1 VWNQPII
8 NRKGEGGYR
17 MEPISISTPAIVFP
31 ALSVLMLA
39 YTNRFI
45 AISKRVRSLH
55 QEYLSESNQVI
66 YQQIHVMHK
75 RLKYIRNMQI
85 LAIGGFLINV
95 VSIFLILLHIDNVAT
110 YMFALSL
117 IFIAASLG
125 VAMLEIYYSV
135 NALTLQLHANENQW
149 TMEKSKEE

>member
-1 VWNQPII
+1 MELI
-8 NRKGEGGYR
+8 N
-17 MEPISISTPAIVFP
+17 ISTPAIVFP

-55 QEYLSESNQVI
+55 HEYMSESNRVI

-85 LAIGGFLINV
+85 LAITGFLINV
-95 VSIFLILLHIDNVAT
+95 VSIFLLLLHIQSVAT

-117 IFIAASLG
+117 IFIVASLS
-125 VAMLEIYYSV
+125 VAILEIYFSV
-135 NALTLQLHANENQW
+135 SALSLQLHQNENQW
-149 TMEKSKEE
+149 RIDAREKNESG

>member
-1 VWNQPII
+1 
-8 NRKGEGGYR
+8 
-17 MEPISISTPAIVFP
+17 MEAIDISTPAIVFP

-55 QEYLSESNQVI
+55 EEYLSESSQVI
-66 YQQIHVMHK
+66 YRQISVMHK
-75 RLKYIRNMQI
+75 RLTYIRNMQI
-85 LAIGGFLINV
+85 LAIFGFLINV
-95 VSIFLILLHIDNVAT
+95 ISIFLILLNIEVIAT
-110 YMFALSL
+110 YMFATSL

-135 NALTLQLHANENQW
+135 NALSLQLDEDENQW
-149 TMEKSKEE
+149 KILNKKV